1 MMGKTKYFFEI
12 TVYVSNIKTEPKY
25 SIDFV
30 KGLIGGPHLKIHVVA
45 ENEKSA
51 VNYAEHLAFKHG
63 VRHILKTEVTKKNIH
78 AFIEE
83 EQINLEDLTIFDS

>member
-1 MMGKTKYFFEI
+1 MTGKTKYFFEI
-12 TVYVSNIKTEPKY
+12 TIHVSNIKTQPDY
-25 SIDFV
+25 SVDFI
-30 KGLIGGPHLKIHVVA
+30 KGLIGSPYLKINIVA

-63 VRHILKTEVTKKNIH
+63 IKHILKTEVTKKNIH

-83 EQINLEDLTIFDS
+83 EQINLEKLTSIDS